1 MTYNKMPAILAVFA
15 IVASAGTLTSF
26 NVFSTPSGSI
36 DTQSS
41 DNSGGMKML
50 GHLEIVAKDPN
61 GNIKAYRQT
70 DNLVTAVGKSC
81 VGIRLFGSNASST
94 NGTNAA
100 CGGYRNTGKFS
111 VVAIGTGTAAESVA
125 STGLTANF
133 ENGGNGT
140 TGLMNSTTG
149 SPSIYSV
156 IQRQFQA
163 NASASIA
170 ESGLFD
176 AGGNGAAASG
186 HMFARKTFTA
196 ISLNNL
202 DTLTVTWRITYS

>member
-15 IVASAGTLTSF
+15 IIASAGTLTSF
-26 NVFSTPSGSI
+26 NVFSTPSGSL

-41 DNSGGMKML
+41 DSNGGMKML

-111 VVAIGTGTAAESVA
+111 IVAIGTGTAAESVA

-176 AGGNGAAASG
+176 AGGNGAAAS
-186 HMFARKTFTA
+186 
-196 ISLNNL
+196 
-202 DTLTVTWRITYS
+202 

>member
-1 MTYNKMPAILAVFA
+1 MPAILAVFA
-15 IVASAGTLTSF
+15 IVATAGTLTSF
-26 NVFSTPSGSI
+26 NVFSTPSSSL

-81 VGIRLFGSNASST
+81 VGVRIFGAN
-94 NGTNAA
+94 NTNATTST

-111 VVAIGTGTAAESVA
+111 IVAIGTGTAAESVA

-149 SPSIYSV
+149 TPAIYSV
-156 IQRQFQA
+156 IQRQFTA

-176 AGGNGAAASG
+176 AGGNGFAASG